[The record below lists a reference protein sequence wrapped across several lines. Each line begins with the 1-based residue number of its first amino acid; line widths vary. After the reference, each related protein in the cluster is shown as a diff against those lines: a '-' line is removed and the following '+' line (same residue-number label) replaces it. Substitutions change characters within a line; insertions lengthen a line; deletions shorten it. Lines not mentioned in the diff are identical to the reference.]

1 MILKETKEEFVFRTR
16 KEWETNPRWKDI
28 VRPYTPEDIWKIR
41 GTVQLDHTLAL
52 KGSKKLWKMFDEE
65 QYINSLGA
73 LTGNQAL
80 QMVRAGLKAIYISG
94 WQVAADMNQAGEM
107 YPDQSLYPADSAP
120 NLVRRI
126 NNAFMRADQIQHMD
140 EKYHTDFF
148 APLIADGEAGF
159 GGVLNVYEFM
169 KAMIRAGASGVHF
182 EDQLSAYKKCGHLGG
197 KVLISTQQFINTLIS
212 ARLAA
217 DVEEVPVVLVA
228 RTDAGSA
235 SLLMGSNDPADEPFT
250 TNQRSPEGF
259 MNYNGCIDACISRGL
274 SFAPYA
280 DMLWFETSKPNLEE
294 AKIFADAIHE
304 KYPGKYLAYNC
315 SPSFNWSKNL
325 EEHTIE
331 RFQKELGELG
341 YKFQFIT
348 LAGFHQ
354 LNYGMFN
361 LAKDYK
367 ERGMPAFTELQDK
380 EFEAVKDGFQAVKH
394 QSFVGTGY
402 FDEISLIVTSG
413 QSSTIGL
420 KNSTEAEQ
428 FH

>member
-1 MILKETKEEFVFRTR
+1 MLLKETKEEFVARTR
-16 KEWETNPRWKDI
+16 KEWENNPRWQGI

-52 KGSKKLWKMFDEE
+52 KGSKKLWKLFADDP
-65 QYINSLGA
+65 YVNTLGA

-94 WQVAADMNQAGEM
+94 WQVAADMNEAGEM

-120 NLVRRI
+120 KLVRRI
-126 NNAFMRADQIQHMD
+126 NNAFLRADQIQHME

-148 APLIADGEAGF
+148 APMIADGEAGF
-159 GGVLNVYEFM
+159 GGSLNVFEFM

-197 KVLISTQQFINTLIS
+197 KVLISTQQFINTLIA

-217 DVEEVPVVLVA
+217 DVEEVPMILVA

-235 SLLMGSNDPADEPFT
+235 SLLMGSNDPADVPFT
-250 TNQRSPEGF
+250 TNDRSPEGF
-259 MNYNGCIDACISRGL
+259 RGYKGSLDACIARSL

-294 AKIFADAIHE
+294 ARIFAQAIHARF
-304 KYPGKYLAYNC
+304 PGKYLAYNC
-315 SPSFNWSKNL
+315 SPSFNWNKNIDKT
-325 EEHTIE
+325 TIE
-331 RFQKELGELG
+331 RFQRELGEMG

-354 LNYGMFN
+354 LNYGMFE

-367 ERGMPAFTELQDK
+367 ERGMPAFTELQQK
-380 EFEAVKDGFQAVKH
+380 EFDAVPNGFQAVKH

-402 FDEISLIVTSG
+402 FDEISLIITSG
-413 QSSTIGL
+413 LSATTAL
-420 KNSTEAEQ
+420 KNSTEAQQ